1 MKYET
6 SIVAVIAVAA
16 VAALGINTYSDM
28 TSPSSNGFAGTALA
42 MGHVEMVLTDA
53 NGNVKGYFQGDNVV
67 TDAGDACTSEK
78 IFGDATNSTECA
90 GVGAGNYFDKIG
102 IINGTFSPSDATTN
116 TGHYV
121 AATDANDGLMAI
133 TQGAATVPD
142 SASSQGTA
150 TTITNSAHVFNF
162 DGSND
167 TTVSGVILIDALC
180 SENADGS
187 CGTIPAS
194 AGVFAARTATL
205 STSDGDSLTVT
216 WTITIGDSN

>member
-16 VAALGINTYSDM
+16 VAALGINTYSN
-28 TSPSSNGFAGTALA
+28 TSSSDGFVGTALA

-67 TDAGDACTSEK
+67 TDAGDGCTAEK
-78 IFGDATNSTECA
+78 IFGDATNATECA
-90 GVGAGNYFDKIG
+90 GAGAGNYFDKIG
-102 IINGTFSPSDATTN
+102 IINVTNWGVSDSTTN

-121 AATDANDGLMAI
+121 AATAANDGLMAI

-142 SASSQGTA
+142 PSSQGTA
-150 TTITNSAHVFNF
+150 STITNSAHVFNF

-167 TTVSGVILIDALC
+167 TTVTGVILIDALC
-180 SENADGS
+180 TEASNGG
-187 CGTIPAS
+187 CNTIPAN
-194 AGVFAARTATL
+194 AGVFAARTASL